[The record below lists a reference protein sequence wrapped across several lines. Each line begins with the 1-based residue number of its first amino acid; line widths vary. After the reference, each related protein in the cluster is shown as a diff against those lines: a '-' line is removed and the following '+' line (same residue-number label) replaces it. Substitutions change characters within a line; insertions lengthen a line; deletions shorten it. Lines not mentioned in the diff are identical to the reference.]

1 MGRGRQWQRTGQQ
14 INLHPFRDTATGLR
28 TAEWWKKSS
37 QKSDDLSQPGRV
49 AVNRNLPSQWEGSLQ
64 GAWAQ
69 LKAYEISLVKQ
80 LKHFCIDSL
89 VGLFGN
95 YLISWI
101 WDIIAFLSCSKA
113 LEPFDKHSI
122 ISESRAYTEESSH
135 LFEPTVL
142 RTIFKVKIKIL
153 QTSVYEKLGALLH
166 DKF

>member
-28 TAEWWKKSS
+28 TAEWWKKSG
-37 QKSDDLSQPGRV
+37 QKSDNLSQPGRV

-113 LEPFDKHSI
+113 L
-122 ISESRAYTEESSH
+122 
-135 LFEPTVL
+135 
-142 RTIFKVKIKIL
+142 
-153 QTSVYEKLGALLH
+153 GALWQTFYNFRIQGLH
-166 DKF
+166 RGEFPFIWTHSSWNNFQSENQNSTDQCIWETWGLATW